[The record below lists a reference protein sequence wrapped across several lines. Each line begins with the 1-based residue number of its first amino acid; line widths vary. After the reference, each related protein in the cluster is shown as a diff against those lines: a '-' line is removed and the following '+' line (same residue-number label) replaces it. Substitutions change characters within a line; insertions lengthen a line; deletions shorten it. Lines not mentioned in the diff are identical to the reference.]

1 MLADYSG
8 SNFFE
13 ERLVVSRITVGGRPP
28 FYRFSTPEFTNTFRA
43 IMIILCEAPRQAG

>member
-13 ERLVVSRITVGGRPP
+13 ETGFPHFRGGRPP
-28 FYRFSTPEFTNTFRA
+28 SYRSSTPEFTNTFRA